1 MLLVPCV
8 GVDIGVS
15 SSACVSLMSCY
26 ENSPD
31 LYTLLIVS
39 ASLLTQLEGDVTKHR
54 PIGVQNA
61 ENRLHPVRAEWSSIP
76 ESNKD

>member
-39 ASLLTQLEGDVTKHR
+39 ASLVT
-54 PIGVQNA
+54 
-61 ENRLHPVRAEWSSIP
+61 
-76 ESNKD
+76 